1 MADRLNMANQSSST
15 KTRSDVKLPRYQ
27 VIKNHLLEQIQSG
40 ALSPEQKTES
50 ENELVS
56 RFQVSRLTVQR
67 AVRELVSEG
76 VLKRVQGAGT
86 FVAPRT
92 TRFSLFEVRDLAEEA
107 RMRGGTPETEVL
119 MQRKFIPGENVR
131 TLLELGPDTP
141 VFQAVLLQKS
151 DHIPLA
157 IEERYAICDVFPD
170 FLEQD
175 FNQTSIYDYFAG
187 HSVLENVETV
197 LRAITPDT
205 RARERLEIGDGEPCL
220 FLERRNWFKN
230 RVVTLTRFTYAG
242 TRFSLG
248 SRYKPS

>member
-1 MADRLNMANQSSST
+1 MADIIKMAEKSST
-15 KTRSDVKLPRYQ
+15 SKKRSGEKLPRYQ

-40 ALSPEQKTES
+40 KLTPEQKTES
-50 ENELVS
+50 ENELVN

-76 VLKRVQGAGT
+76 VLRRVQGAGT

-92 TRFSLFEVRDLAEEA
+92 TRFSLLEVRDLAEEA

-119 MQRKFIPGENVR
+119 VQRKFIPGENVR

-151 DHIPLA
+151 DHLPLA

-175 FNQTSIYDYFAG
+175 FGETSIYDYFAG

-197 LRAITPDT
+197 LRATMPDSRT
-205 RARERLEIGDGEPCL
+205 RERLEIGEGDPCL
-220 FLERRNWFKN
+220 FLERRNWFEN

-242 TRFSLG
+242 SRFTLG
-248 SRYKPS
+248 SRYKPK